1 MRAQSRS
8 KRATLSL
15 SLSLSQRSRLQDLR
29 LLPPVKDSAPLNSY
43 QLAFSSDLHG
53 KKLAMMHIQ
62 TQGVFDPT
70 FQARVRSYNIQCEI
84 PQHHTIVSS
93 FAFAQRIVFYIHLQI
108 YYFAIHVKCYVF
120 ACRWV
125 RRSDRCRR
133 SSRCVCRGFGCSIRS
148 SIFIIFLT

>member
-108 YYFAIHVKCYVF
+108 YYFAIHVKCYV
-120 ACRWV
+120 CMLPN
-125 RRSDRCRR
+125 SKNTCMLTQPCRR
-133 SSRCVCRGFGCSIRS
+133 DKWMLTYSR
-148 SIFIIFLT
+148 